1 MNSGKPI
8 RHPKTRSG
16 FTIIELL
23 VVIAVVGILMALLL
37 PAVQQAREAARAT
50 QCRNNLKQIGT
61 ATLNFHD
68 TWNAL
73 PPGRLMYRPGATN
86 LCGRGTPTWFVRIL
100 PFLDAEPFYGQ
111 WGIIESVSN
120 QSIDVRRRPLNV
132 FLCPTR
138 RGTENAFSPTKTVTM
153 SASCGCSGTVT
164 FPGGATVDYAGNHG
178 DLSPG
183 ARGFTSDF
191 YFGGNGN
198 GVIVSSRAKC
208 NGNDPVDWIDKIS
221 IRDVTDGVS
230 NTILAGELHI
240 PHGKLNAVPEN
251 TSGYNGW
258 HLSASMRIGGPG
270 VPIAPSSNYQDSRL
284 YSFGSW
290 HHGGCNFVISDG
302 SVRTVAN
309 GIDTTTLGRLC
320 NRADDQP
327 ISAF

>member
-1 MNSGKPI
+1 MKSCNRIQHSG
-8 RHPKTRSG
+8 TRTG
-16 FTIIELL
+16 FTVIELL
-23 VVIAVVGILMALLL
+23 VVIAVMGILMALLL
-37 PAVQQAREAARAT
+37 PAVQQAREAARMT
-50 QCRNNLKQIGT
+50 QCRNHLKQIGT
-61 ATLNFHD
+61 ATANFHD
-68 TWNAL
+68 TWKAM
-73 PPGRLMYRPGATN
+73 PPGRLMFRPGDAN
-86 LCGRGTPTWFVRIL
+86 ACGRGTPTWFVRIL
-100 PFLDAEPFYGQ
+100 PFLDEESFYSQ
-111 WGIIESVSN
+111 WDVSDAVSN

-138 RGTENAFSPTKTVTM
+138 RGTERAFAPTTTVTM

-183 ARGFTSDF
+183 SLGFSSDF

-198 GVIVSSRAKC
+198 GVIISSRARC
-208 NGNDPVDWIDKIS
+208 NGNDPVDWIDRIS
-221 IRDVTDGVS
+221 VRDITDGLS

-290 HHGGCNFVISDG
+290 HHGGCNFAVSDG
-302 SVRTVAN
+302 SVRTVSSR
-309 GIDTTTLGRLC
+309 IDTSTLGRLC

-327 ISAF
+327 VDAF